1 MQKNKKE
8 TNVMGVRRMK
18 TKHFFVK
25 ENDALNSNRGLIEFE
40 RRPFCVGEDAL
51 LDP

>member
-8 TNVMGVRRMK
+8 TNVTGVRRIK

-25 ENDALNSNRGLIEFE
+25 ENYILTSNRGLLGFE
-40 RRPFCVGEDAL
+40 RGPFCVGEDAL
-51 LDP
+51 LAP

>member
-1 MQKNKKE
+1 
-8 TNVMGVRRMK
+8 MK

-25 ENDALNSNRGLIEFE
+25 ENYSFNSNRGLIGFK

>member
-8 TNVMGVRRMK
+8 TNVIGVRRMK

-25 ENDALNSNRGLIEFE
+25 ENYSFNSNRGLIGFK

>member
-8 TNVMGVRRMK
+8 TNVTGGRRIK
-18 TKHFFVK
+18 TKYFFVK
-25 ENDALNSNRGLIEFE
+25 ENYILTSNRGLIEFE